1 MKKLLVVILAIFG
14 LTSCSSADNSHMGMH
29 DEKYNG
35 AAIMFAQMMIPHH
48 EQAIELSNLAIK
60 ISTDAEILSLASQI
74 KSEQSPEIKQME
86 TWLESVGMPDMHH
99 MMEMPGYVEES
110 DFAALQKLTGAEF
123 DIRFLEL
130 MIGHHE
136 GAIEMAQDIK
146 GNKNSEVK
154 ALSDAI
160 ISSQTAEITEMKT
173 LINRPS

>member
-1 MKKLLVVILAIFG
+1 MKRFLIALVALVG
-14 LTSCSSADNSHMGMH
+14 LTGCSAADNSHMGMH

-60 ISTDAEILSLASQI
+60 ISTGAEILSLASQI

-99 MMEMPGYVEES
+99 MMEMPGFVEES
-110 DFAALQKLTGAEF
+110 DFAALKKLTGAEF

-146 GNKNSEVK
+146 GNTNSEVK
-154 ALSDAI
+154 ALSDEI
-160 ISSQTAEITEMKT
+160 ISSQTAEITEMKN
-173 LINRPS
+173 LIKDLS

>member
-1 MKKLLVVILAIFG
+1 MKRILIAFVALVG
-14 LTSCSSADNSHMGMH
+14 LTSCSAADNSHMGMH

-48 EQAIELSNLAIK
+48 EQAIELSNVALEVSTNSEVRELAE
-60 ISTDAEILSLASQI
+60 SI
-74 KSEQSPEIKQME
+74 KSEQSPEIKQMG

-99 MMEMPGYVEES
+99 MMEMPGFVEES
-110 DFAALQKLTGAEF
+110 DFAALKKLTGAEF

-136 GAIEMAQDIK
+136 GAIEMAKDIK
-146 GNKNSEVK
+146 NNKNSEVK

-160 ISSQTAEITEMKT
+160 ISSQTAEITEMNN
-173 LINRPS
+173 LIKGLS

>member
-1 MKKLLVVILAIFG
+1 MKRILIALVALVG
-14 LTSCSSADNSHMGMH
+14 LTSCSADNSHMGMH

-60 ISTDAEILSLASQI
+60 TSTDAEILSLASQI

-99 MMEMPGYVEES
+99 MMEMPGFVEES
-110 DFAALQKLTGAEF
+110 DFAALKKLTGAEF

-154 ALSDAI
+154 TLSDAI

-173 LINRPS
+173 LINRLS

>member
-1 MKKLLVVILAIFG
+1 VKRILIALVALVG
-14 LTSCSSADNSHMGMH
+14 LTGCSAADNSHMGMH

-60 ISTDAEILSLASQI
+60 TSTDAEILSLASQI

-99 MMEMPGYVEES
+99 MMEMPGFVEES
-110 DFAALQKLTGAEF
+110 DFAALKKLTGAEF

-136 GAIEMAQDIK
+136 GAIEMAKDIK
-146 GNKNSEVK
+146 NNKNSEVK
-154 ALSDAI
+154 TLSDAI
-160 ISSQTAEITEMKT
+160 ISSQTAEITEMKN
-173 LINRPS
+173 LIKDLS

>member
-1 MKKLLVVILAIFG
+1 MKRILIALVALVG
-14 LTSCSSADNSHMGMH
+14 LTSCSADNSHMGMH

-60 ISTDAEILSLASQI
+60 TSTDAEILSLASQI

-99 MMEMPGYVEES
+99 MMEMPGFVEES
-110 DFAALQKLTGAEF
+110 DFAALKKLTGAEF

-160 ISSQTAEITEMKT
+160 ISSQTSEITEMKT
-173 LINRPS
+173 LINRLS